1 MQMQL
6 RCGTEFYLDG
16 LVVECILLNLR
27 SRDLA
32 TISAVC
38 RALRLP
44 AQSAAYRALTG
55 LVQRMQCT
63 LLRHYERGSW
73 IAQLREWETLL
84 ADNLVW
90 LQAAASNVVTVE
102 KEKQTYVKRVGDL
115 SGNGY
120 GATMYQKM
128 PVLRADAINGY
139 AAFEFDGRSVL
150 KTRPFSEPLP
160 QPVTLIVVA
169 RARGDTTIVDS
180 LGPQSSRF
188 EVCHG
193 YPSGWH
199 PSPEICMT
207 ASGNDQPPRNSL
219 RGSTRGTGDWHV
231 YTAVFD
237 QRKSEMYVDGYCE
250 ASGKNVGAN
259 SLDGL
264 SIGCDHT
271 GVFFLTGM
279 IAELRL
285 YSCHMPT
292 AQRVQTEAALARR
305 YSLSY
310 SCAPTLPTPPRGMGR
325 FNCAPRSSARTADA
339 L

>member
-6 RCGTEFYLDG
+6 RCGSEFYLDG
-16 LVVECILLNLR
+16 LMVECILLNLG

-32 TISAVC
+32 TVSTVC

-44 AQSAAYRALTG
+44 SQSAAYRALSA

-73 IAQLREWETLL
+73 ISQLREWEQLSN
-84 ADNLVW
+84 ANIVW
-90 LQAAASNVVTVE
+90 LQAAAPNVVTVE
-102 KEKQTYVKRVGDL
+102 KGDAVHVKRAGDL
-115 SGNGY
+115 SGHGNA
-120 GATMYQKM
+120 ATMYQKM
-128 PVLRADAINGY
+128 PILKPDAINGY
-139 AAFEFDGRSVL
+139 AAFEFDGHSVL
-150 KTRPFSEPLP
+150 KTQPFAEPLP
-160 QPVTLIVVA
+160 QPVTLMIVA
-169 RARGDTTIVDS
+169 RARGDTTLIDS
-180 LGPQSSRF
+180 LSSQSGRF
-188 EVCHG
+188 ELCHG

-207 ASGNDQPPRNSL
+207 ASGHDQSPRNSL

-237 QRKSEMYVDGYCE
+237 QRKSEIYVDGYCE

-259 SLDGL
+259 CLDGL

-285 YSCHMPT
+285 FSCHLPT

-310 SCAPTLPTPPRGMGR
+310 SCAPTLPTPQKGLGR
-325 FNCAPRSSARTADA
+325 FNCAPRSAARTSDA
-339 L
+339 Y